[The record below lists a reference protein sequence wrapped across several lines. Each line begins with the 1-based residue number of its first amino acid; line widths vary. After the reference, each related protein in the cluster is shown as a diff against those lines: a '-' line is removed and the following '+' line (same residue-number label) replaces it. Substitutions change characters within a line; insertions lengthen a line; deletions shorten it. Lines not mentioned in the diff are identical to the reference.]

1 MDEVYRHRRLV
12 KDAQWAMDPRNRNR
26 CLIGIIFAVIIM
38 HRYGNR
44 EYIEARIR
52 SLRGKMELLRR
63 ESVEFRTQSEAAI
76 LNLRQRELTMEQYLL
91 EVRKMQD
98 LAEEMFRQPT
108 QELAMRWSI
117 ERKEWEK
124 EPTLDKYLQLL
135 KRKKSET
142 EEKENERELRN

>member
-26 CLIGIIFAVIIM
+26 CLIGIIFAAIIM